1 MKACVTFSF
10 LLALTVYVASTP
22 LYGHL
27 TNGKVACYHSKLLL
41 QLILNSQNI
50 PFKAHSSL
58 PRAHYIIAR
67 S

>member
-27 TNGKVACYHSKLLL
+27 TKGKVASPSKLLL